1 MQLHRRDFLAATAAL
16 ALSCHA
22 KGTRQ
27 EEAPRR
33 LSVLILGG
41 TGFLGP
47 ALVEVC
53 RAQGHTVTLFNRG
66 KTRPGLFPELEKLQ
80 GDRDPD
86 KGEGIRALAGRKFDV
101 VFDDCGYYPRH
112 VRASAELMAPNIG
125 HYIYVSSISCYART
139 DIENAD
145 ESAELARIPD
155 PTVETMG
162 AQYENYG
169 ALKALCEEAAEAALP
184 GRVTV
189 IRPGFIVGPGDPTDR
204 FTYWP
209 VRVARGGDV
218 LVPGTATDP
227 IQVIDV
233 RDLAEFMVRCAE
245 RKTLGRFNACGP
257 AERLEWGR
265 LLADCNAAAPKPA
278 VLHWASM
285 EELQAFGPLNLPIWV
300 PYTGETKGFHTASNR
315 AAIALGLDFRPIGDT
330 VRDTLQWFTT
340 LPAERQAQLRA
351 GLSADKE
358 REVLLALGRI
368 KA

>member
-245 RKTLGRFNACGP
+245 RRRSDASMP
-257 AERLEWGR
+257 ADLRSGWNG
-265 LLADCNAAAPKPA
+265 ADCWPTATRRRPSLPSCTGLPWRNCRPSDRSTCRSGCPTPAKPRDSTRRATAPRSP
-278 VLHWASM
+278 WAS
-285 EELQAFGPLNLPIWV
+285 ASGRSV
-300 PYTGETKGFHTASNR
+300 TRCETRCSGSRRCRRNVRRSCER
-315 AAIALGLDFRPIGDT
+315 A
-330 VRDTLQWFTT
+330 
-340 LPAERQAQLRA
+340 
-351 GLSADKE
+351 
-358 REVLLALGRI
+358 
-368 KA
+368 

>member
-112 VRASAELMAPNIG
+112 VRAS
-125 HYIYVSSISCYART
+125 
-139 DIENAD
+139 
-145 ESAELARIPD
+145 
-155 PTVETMG
+155 
-162 AQYENYG
+162 
-169 ALKALCEEAAEAALP
+169 
-184 GRVTV
+184 
-189 IRPGFIVGPGDPTDR
+189 
-204 FTYWP
+204 
-209 VRVARGGDV
+209 
-218 LVPGTATDP
+218 
-227 IQVIDV
+227 
-233 RDLAEFMVRCAE
+233 
-245 RKTLGRFNACGP
+245 
-257 AERLEWGR
+257 
-265 LLADCNAAAPKPA
+265 
-278 VLHWASM
+278 
-285 EELQAFGPLNLPIWV
+285 
-300 PYTGETKGFHTASNR
+300 
-315 AAIALGLDFRPIGDT
+315 
-330 VRDTLQWFTT
+330 
-340 LPAERQAQLRA
+340 
-351 GLSADKE
+351 
-358 REVLLALGRI
+358 
-368 KA
+368 